1 MAASVFELNV
11 KVNGVEQTISTVAGL
26 EQALVDTKN
35 QLAGLEVGTREFK
48 SLETQANNLEKVL
61 GALKTD
67 TDKFTSS
74 IKQTTQATDKMADA
88 LTQTAE
94 AATAL
99 DGKSIKEVGSETEK
113 FTGKAQSARAELR
126 KITQELYNLE
136 PGSARFKELSL
147 RAGELRDQMGD
158 TAAIIGVVAG
168 NAAERFG
175 GSLELALTQGIVGL
189 QGLQQGFQAAGIE
202 NENLNKTL
210 GVLQGILG
218 AASLIK
224 FAGGL
229 PDILDQVKAG
239 FGSVL
244 GPLRSYIS
252 GLIASTVATEGATVA
267 TTALAVAQKA
277 LPLIAILTAIVLVTN
292 AIINYVS
299 ASSEAEKQEEFRK
312 KQLDEQVKKYGQLQE
327 KTTAEIGNFRV
338 LASQLKETNAGS
350 KRRSELITEINSK
363 YGTTLQN
370 LSDERKF
377 QEQLNIAVNDF
388 IALQKT
394 RFKIEASKTDQIE
407 LFKKENQLA
416 QELLQNQQALDKF
429 KKVQDPTSTQFYNE
443 QLARLEQNVKD
454 TKKNQEEN
462 TKAIE
467 KQAQDQL
474 NFYETEKKL
483 LEKSFNGKK
492 EQVKQN
498 KEVAS
503 SYDKVGSK
511 IEEWAKRA
519 NDAETKLAESRRTRN
534 RTETEQINFQ
544 LDLELANIIKVYE
557 QDKKYIEENL
567 KDKRKQKEE
576 IAKIEADKN
585 RVVLSLTTIAA
596 QEIQKINDG
605 YLKSEKELLA
615 ALKLGREVLNKEFTF
630 GNQNTSDL
638 ILAQDTE
645 LLRSRLALVE
655 NQISQTSAL
664 ELGTQ
669 VKLGKERL
677 ALREQIARNEAQI
690 AEQGARTEATLQRT
704 EILNYYDSLSQI
716 IVEYND
722 KTNKLTVKIDEEEKK
737 RRIESL
743 KEEIRRRKQAGED
756 EITLQEDF
764 DVKKQEIEQSFRDI
778 RLQSEEFLLK
788 QIENL
793 NSESNGKVEASSIDY
808 LNKITQL
815 SKESKNQQENNV
827 IEFIKNIEKVTSES
841 FGVISNLFSE
851 IDNIRQT
858 DQELRNQQ
866 AERDL
871 QNLQNTYAA
880 QKDLETQR
888 YNEGLISKEQYN
900 QSIQALDNELNVA
913 TKDFNDNLIDQQNA
927 VAQKTFNT
935 QKALRISQTIIS
947 GIQGALDA
955 YASAQQLPFGA
966 GIIVGPLLAA
976 AVAATTAIAVRNIA
990 KTQFNP
996 KQTSSQSSSSF
1007 QSASANVPQIGGG
1020 SQFGQNGGFTSFN
1033 TQNIGTQNNQTG
1045 SQTNSQEGSSQKVY
1059 VLESDISETQ
1069 RKVRILEGQSTFN

>member
-1 MAASVFELNV
+1 MSATVFELNV

-48 SLETQANNLEKVL
+48 SLETQASNLEKVL
-61 GALKTD
+61 GALQTD

-74 IKQTTQATDKMADA
+74 IKQTTQATDRMADA

-113 FTGKAQSARAELR
+113 FTTKAQSARAELR
-126 KITQELYNLE
+126 KITQELFNLE

-158 TAAIIGVVAG
+158 TSAIIGVVAG
-168 NAAERFG
+168 NATERFG
-175 GSLELALTQGIVGL
+175 TSLELALTQGIVGL
-189 QGLQQGFQAAGIE
+189 QGLQQGFQAAGFE
-202 NENLNKTL
+202 NEQLNKTL

-267 TTALAVAQKA
+267 TTALAVAQNA
-277 LPLIAILTAIVLVTN
+277 LPLILILTGIVLVTN
-292 AIINYVS
+292 AIISYVS
-299 ASSEAEKQEEFRK
+299 ASSEAEKQDEIRQ

-327 KTTAEIGNFRV
+327 KTTAEIGNFRL

-370 LSDERKF
+370 LTDEKKF
-377 QEQLNIAVNDF
+377 QEQLNIAVTDF

-394 RFKIEASKTDQIE
+394 RFKIEASKVDS
-407 LFKKENQLA
+407 LNLYKEEEQLA
-416 QELLQNQQALDKF
+416 KDRLRADQNYNNFVKNV
-429 KKVQDPTSTQFYNE
+429 KDPTSKQFYDKE
-443 QLARLEQNVKD
+443 KERLKGNVD
-454 TKKNQEEN
+454 AIKKNQEEN
-462 TKAIE
+462 TKAIQ
-467 KQAQDQL
+467 KQAEDQL
-474 NFYETEKKL
+474 NFYETERKL

-492 EQVKQN
+492 DQVKGN
-498 KEVAS
+498 KDVAS
-503 SYDKVGSK
+503 SYDKVGAK

-519 NDAETKLAESRRTRN
+519 DDAETKLAESRRTRN
-534 RTETEQINFQ
+534 RTETEQISYQ

-567 KDKRKQKEE
+567 KDKRKQKDE

-596 QEIQKINDG
+596 QQIEKVNDD

-615 ALKLGREVLNKEFTF
+615 GLKLGREVLNKEVTF

-645 LLRSRLALVE
+645 LLRSQLSLVE
-655 NQISQTSAL
+655 SQISQTSAL
-664 ELGTQ
+664 ELGAQ
-669 VKLGKERL
+669 QKLGKERL
-677 ALREQIARNEAQI
+677 ELREQIAVNEAQI

-716 IVEYND
+716 IVEYNE

-743 KEEIRRRKQAGED
+743 QEEIRERKKAGED

-764 DVKKQEIEQSFRDI
+764 DVKKLEIEQSFKDI

-793 NSESNGKVEASSIDY
+793 NLESNAKVEASSIDY
-808 LNKITQL
+808 INKITQL
-815 SKESKNQQENNV
+815 SEESQNQQESNLF
-827 IEFIKNIEKVTSES
+827 EFIKNVEKITSES

-858 DQELRNQQ
+858 DQELINQQ

-871 QNLQNTYAA
+871 QKLQNTYAL
-880 QKDLETQR
+880 QKDLETRR
-888 YNEGLISKEQYN
+888 YNEGLISKAQYN
-900 QSIQALDNELNVA
+900 ESIEALDNQLDA
-913 TKDFNDNLIDQQNA
+913 QTKVFNDNLIDQQNA
-927 VAQKTFNT
+927 VAEKTFKT

-955 YASAQQLPFGA
+955 YASAQSLPFGA
-966 GIIVGPLLAA
+966 GIIVGPILAA

-996 KQTSSQSSSSF
+996 RQTSSSSAGFSSSSP
-1007 QSASANVPQIGGG
+1007 NIPQIGGG
-1020 SQFGQNGGFTSFN
+1020 SQFNQNGGFTSFN
-1033 TQNIGTQNNQTG
+1033 TQNIGTQNNQTD
-1045 SQTNSQEGSSQKVY
+1045 SQTNGQEGSSQKVY

-1069 RKVRILEGQSTFN
+1069 RRVRILEGQSTFN